1 MTARALVLGGGGIT
15 GVAWELGILKGL
27 WDGGVDFGGVD
38 FGGVDLVVGTSA
50 GAVVGSQ
57 VTTAADLE
65 ELAAAQRSSD
75 PAAEAELGAEFDLEQ
90 MAAMFVGLMQDVTS
104 ARELRVRIGA
114 MALATARMPEAER
127 LAVLSSRLPRHE
139 WPERRLLITAVDIA
153 TGDLVAWD
161 GDSGVPLML
170 AVAASCAVP
179 GVWPPVTI
187 NGRRYMDGGVRSAT
201 NLDLA
206 AGHDVVVLAPIVGS
220 LAGALDEE
228 ISRLGPEA
236 KVVAIAPDDAAL
248 EAIGPNPLDPR
259 RRAESLVA
267 GLTQAA
273 TFLDAVREV
282 WTPR

>member
-1 MTARALVLGGGGIT
+1 MTGRALVLGGGGIT

-27 WDGGVDFGGVD
+27 WDGGVDFGTA
-38 FGGVDLVVGTSA
+38 DLVVGTSA

-57 VTTAADLE
+57 VTSAADLG
-65 ELAAAQRSSD
+65 ELVAAQRSSD

-90 MAAMFVGLMQDVTS
+90 MAAMFMGLMQDVTS

-114 MALATARMPEAER
+114 MALATARIPEAER
-127 LAVLSSRLPRHE
+127 LAVLSSRLPRQQ

-153 TGDLVAWD
+153 TGEFVAWD
-161 GDSGVPLML
+161 RDSGVPLML

-187 NGRRYMDGGVRSAT
+187 NGHRYMDGGMRSAT
-201 NLDLA
+201 NIDLA

-220 LAGALDEE
+220 LAGSLDEE

-248 EAIGPNPLDPR
+248 EAIGPNLLDPQR
-259 RRAESLVA
+259 RVEALQA

-282 WTPR
+282 WTPFSA